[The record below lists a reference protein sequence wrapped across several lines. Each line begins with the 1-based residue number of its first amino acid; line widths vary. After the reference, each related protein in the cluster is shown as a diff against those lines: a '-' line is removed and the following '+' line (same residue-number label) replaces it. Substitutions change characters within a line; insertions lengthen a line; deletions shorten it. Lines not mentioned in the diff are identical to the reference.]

1 VQKASI
7 QEIQDLLLNLPNEDI
22 EIIQNVVK
30 KLVLN
35 KDKKNT
41 YIHKIL
47 GLEKEWRN
55 DTLIMRMPIT
65 PFTHNTLGAVH
76 GGIIAT
82 LLDTTMGTHANSS
95 ILPEQATVTVDLQ
108 IRYLKVANGKELTCK
123 SRIIQKGKN
132 IVVTEGKVL
141 KEDGKVCAIAT
152 GSFFI
157 IPKK

>member
-7 QEIQDLLLNLPNEDI
+7 QEIQDLLINLPNEDI

-35 KDKKNT
+35 KDNKNT

-65 PFTHNTLGAVH
+65 PLTHNTLGAVH